1 MATNPTVDEA
11 VARATRAQEARIE
24 SIRTLAVARQRVTDV
39 REQGARELAELQAQI
54 ARRVADAE
62 RDDVRAYR
70 AAEGAGWTADDLRK
84 IGFDAP
90 DKVRRTQ
97 RRASRRSA
105 AAPASDNGTTADADA
120 RPDATPAT
128 GEAGGAA

>member
-1 MATNPTVDEA
+1 MATNVTVDEA

-24 SIRTLAVARQRVTDV
+24 SIRTLAVARQHVADV

-54 ARRVADAE
+54 ARRVSDAE

-70 AAEGAGWTADDLRK
+70 AAEGAGWTADELRK

-97 RRASRRSA
+97 RRASRRGA
-105 AAPASDNGTTADADA
+105 ATPASDNGTTHGAGA
-120 RPDATPAT
+120 RPDTGPAT
-128 GEAGGAA
+128 SGDGGAA